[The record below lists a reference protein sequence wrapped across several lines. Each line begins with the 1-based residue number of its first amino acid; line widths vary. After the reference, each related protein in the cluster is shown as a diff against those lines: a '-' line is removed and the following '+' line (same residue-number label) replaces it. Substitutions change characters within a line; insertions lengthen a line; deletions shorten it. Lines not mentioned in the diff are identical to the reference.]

1 MPYEITRQIG
11 IDAGHRLYLDP
22 NSKCFNL
29 HGHRYEIQAT
39 VYSPSLT
46 NGMAGGVDFSQ
57 LKSVMQNVLEFYDH
71 KLILCVNDPL
81 ADLLYKNRNEFA
93 IKLVLI
99 DHEPTV
105 ENLARLWFHEI
116 EKDIVS
122 LHKIRVYET
131 PNCWA
136 DFGEE
141 SWNGN

>member
-1 MPYEITRQIG
+1 MAYEITRQIG

-46 NGMAGGVDFSQ
+46 NGMAGGVDFSR
-57 LKSVMQNVLEFYDH
+57 LKSVMQDVLEFYDH

-81 ADLLYKNRNEFA
+81 ADLLYFNRKEFS
-93 IKLVLI
+93 IKLALI
-99 DHEPTV
+99 DNEPTV
-105 ENLARLWFHEI
+105 ENLAKLWFRGIQEQVT
-116 EKDIVS
+116 D

-136 DFGEE
+136 DYNGEE
-141 SWNGN
+141 A